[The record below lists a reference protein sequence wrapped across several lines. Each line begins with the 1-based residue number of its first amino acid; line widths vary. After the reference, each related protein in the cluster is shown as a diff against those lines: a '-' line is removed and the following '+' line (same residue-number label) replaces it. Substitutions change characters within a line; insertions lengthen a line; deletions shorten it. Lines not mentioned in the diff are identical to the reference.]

1 MGHLP
6 KQNSSYMHPN
16 SVLGSTWE
24 APIVLGKFIGEMAS
38 GSGIRLR
45 GCFHGCF
52 RVLLLADKPKE

>member
-38 GSGIRLR
+38 GSGCSAASLQKWAASRIE
-45 GCFHGCF
+45 GQEHH
-52 RVLLLADKPKE
+52 AH